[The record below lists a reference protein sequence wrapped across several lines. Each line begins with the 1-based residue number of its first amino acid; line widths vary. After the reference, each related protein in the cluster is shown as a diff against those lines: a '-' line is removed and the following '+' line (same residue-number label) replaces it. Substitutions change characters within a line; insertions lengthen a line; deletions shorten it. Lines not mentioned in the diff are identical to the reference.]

1 MDGIIYKRAERV
13 LDAAHDVQYPVRILG
28 FVGNVD
34 EYMHASDVLI
44 SKPGG
49 LTSAEALAAQ
59 LPMVLFKA
67 LPGQEERNTR
77 YLVERRAAL
86 RAKSAKQLTGMIAAL
101 LQSESKRAEMRAAM
115 KALAKPD
122 AAVMVAGVIRSLA
135 AESGEEAIA

>member
-1 MDGIIYKRAERV
+1 MTGWR
-13 LDAAHDVQYPVRILG
+13 RI
-28 FVGNVD
+28 
-34 EYMHASDVLI
+34 
-44 SKPGG
+44 PGG

-59 LPMVLFKA
+59 LPMVLFKP

-86 RAKSAKQLTGMIAAL
+86 RAKSAKHLTRTIDSL
-101 LQSESKRAEMRAAM
+101 LQSESKRAEMRGAM

-122 AAVMVAGVIRSLA
+122 AAVVVAGVIRSLA